1 MSQAV
6 PRIGQSW
13 TAIFIAGLLLAG
25 CSTSSTSPVTGDNST
40 VWIVGGSVSGAN
52 IANAAVAFPLSAL
65 RASNSPASAV
75 TLSFPTTA
83 GHNIDATAD
92 AVDSAGNLWIAND
105 NSNTVVELTPGQLAT
120 SGSPTPAITLSG
132 SAFTAPYALAFDA
145 HGNLWVGN
153 NLPSTIVEFTP
164 AQLVAGGTPTPVV
177 TLVDTAQGSGAE
189 PGGLAFD
196 SAGNLW
202 VTNNDISMIVKYP
215 IDQLHTGGV
224 PSVTLSG
231 SGLDWPEEIAFDS
244 HGNLWV
250 ANTAVDNGHG
260 SIVEF
265 PASVLTTSGSPTPA
279 VTLRPPGAQFGPIVT
294 GVAFDATG
302 NLWYTE
308 LSSYTVGE
316 YTVDQLTGSGN
327 PTPVVHA
334 TIPDSL
340 APVGLALYPRAKRL
354 P

>member
-1 MSQAV
+1 MSQAMS
-6 PRIGQSW
+6 RRWCSRAG
-13 TAIFIAGLLLAG
+13 IAVAATTLVA
-25 CSTSSTSPVTGDNST
+25 CSTSTSPGAVDNST
-40 VWIVGGSVSGAN
+40 LWIVGGNVVGAN
-52 IANAAVAFPLSAL
+52 IANRAAAFQLSQL
-65 RASNSPASAV
+65 RASNSPSSGV
-75 TLSFPTTA
+75 MLSFPTTV
-83 GHNIDATAD
+83 GNNIDATAD
-92 AVDSAGNLWIAND
+92 AVDASGNLWIAND
-105 NSNTVVELTPGQLAT
+105 NSNTVVGLTPAQLGVN
-120 SGSPTPAITLSG
+120 GSPTPAGTLTG
-132 SAFTAPYALAFDA
+132 PAINTPYALAFDS

-153 NLPSTIVEFTP
+153 NVPGTIVEFTP
-164 AQLVAGGTPTPVV
+164 AQLIAGGTPTPIA
-177 TLVDTAQGSGAE
+177 TLTDTVQGGSAE

-202 VTNNDISMIVKYP
+202 VTNNPVSMIVKYP
-215 IDQLHTGGV
+215 VGQLHTGGV
-224 PSVTLSG
+224 ATVTISG

-250 ANTAVDNGHG
+250 ANTAVDNGNG

-265 PASVLTTSGSPTPA
+265 PASALGASGSPTPA

-302 NLWYTE
+302 DLWYTE

-316 YTVDQLTGSGN
+316 YTTAQLAAGGN

-340 APVGLALYPRAKRL
+340 APVGLSFYPRAKRL